1 MKARRVLKQEA
12 FQIII
17 VIGDQQHR
25 NRFTVACD
33 HVGAIGT
40 RIRPHQGLTRAFT
53 LASGAILDDTCWAE
67 PVFTPWTIAVV
78 CFLNI

>member
-1 MKARRVLKQEA
+1 MKARRALKQEA

-40 RIRPHQGLTRAFT
+40 AFVHIGAHPGLHLSKWGNT
-53 LASGAILDDTCWAE
+53 
-67 PVFTPWTIAVV
+67 
-78 CFLNI
+78 